1 MLNLVKEK
9 VEFDLHNLLKSQVQ
23 FSHTIDELLLFD
35 SQLKTYL
42 YASEFSIRENNL
54 YTCLHF
60 ICENPTLFSHWLNL
74 ERQVCIKK
82 LDMIFSYLT
91 PVSEIDGSADKSISS
106 ILNNDN
112 GQNVEKLNEIWSC
125 NYSDVDTMKPP
136 QCAESF
142 ILMLKTMKDRF
153 SGLPYPSKKL
163 RFVSLQ
169 IELIKDFHLRLCQIA
184 RDEVKNPFS
193 RSYMGA
199 LNTINYIIYVLD
211 EWKNLTVS
219 FFL

>member
-1 MLNLVKEK
+1 LLNLVKEK